1 MKIPFLIGDK
11 LYLRPLEKTD
21 INGNY
26 VSWLNDAEIC
36 QFNSHHFFQYSKEK
50 AEDYIAKVNRSSSE
64 IVLAIVCK
72 ENDLHIGNISLQNI
86 NLLSRNAELA
96 ILLGDKNYWG
106 KGYSKEASK
115 ILVNHGFTELN
126 LHRIYCGT
134 SADNLAMQNIAG
146 YLGMQQEGRR
156 LEALYKSGKY
166 VDIVE
171 YGVLQR
177 DFANK
182 YWK

>member
-146 YLGMQQEGRR
+146 YLGMHQEGRR

-177 DFANK
+177 DFVNK
-182 YWK
+182 

>member
-1 MKIPFLIGDK
+1 MSGKRL
-11 LYLRPLEKTD
+11 TD
-21 INGNY
+21 
-26 VSWLNDAEIC
+26 
-36 QFNSHHFFQYSKEK
+36 
-50 AEDYIAKVNRSSSE
+50 
-64 IVLAIVCK
+64 
-72 ENDLHIGNISLQNI
+72 HIGNISLQNI

-177 DFANK
+177 DFVNK
-182 YWK
+182 